1 MHLRMQHSHN
11 TITCNRPNFGIL
23 EIMCMPVVY
32 IYMSSECEAC
42 KLFRSFSLGAWHWLD
57 SYGYAC
63 SKHIGGQLP
72 HLPPSHIVLYKDTL
86 LHKPNC
92 FRHEST
98 RFIASSAISHVPHNC
113 TLQITQPCG

>member
-1 MHLRMQHSHN
+1 
-11 TITCNRPNFGIL
+11 
-23 EIMCMPVVY
+23 MPVVY

-72 HLPPSHIVLYKDTL
+72 HLTSFTHCLVQGHPITQAQL
-86 LHKPNC
+86 L
-92 FRHEST
+92 ST
-98 RFIASSAISHVPHNC
+98 RVNKVHSIFGNISC
-113 TLQITQPCG
+113 AA